1 MYCCCLH
8 NKVIPAILNNK
19 MWVWLVKL
27 QTWRLCCP
35 SLMDPEPLNN
45 TNIRINQKLLTH
57 KTLTEC
63 VCADAD
69 EPLKWASSGRHRD
82 CRAPDSLSFLC
93 FLRTLLTVL
102 WNISLCVFTGPHMMR
117 RREENVTQL
126 TDMNSV
132 SVSRFTACNLT
143 HNVESIYSS
152 LTSSLLC
159 LWSVF
164 LTAGSQ
170 LVITV
175 NITYVVL
182 SLKFLYFYF
191 SKIYSF

>member
-1 MYCCCLH
+1 
-8 NKVIPAILNNK
+8 

-27 QTWRLCCP
+27 QTRRLCRP
-35 SLMDPEPLNN
+35 SIMDPELLNN

-117 RREENVTQL
+117 RREGNG
-126 TDMNSV
+126 D
-132 SVSRFTACNLT
+132 TANRHEQCF
-143 HNVESIYSS
+143 S
-152 LTSSLLC
+152 LTFHSMQSYSQCGIYLFISYFVFSLLC

>member
-1 MYCCCLH
+1 
-8 NKVIPAILNNK
+8 
-19 MWVWLVKL
+19 
-27 QTWRLCCP
+27 
-35 SLMDPEPLNN
+35 MDPEPLNN

-117 RREENVTQL
+117 RREENG
-126 TDMNSV
+126 D
-132 SVSRFTACNLT
+132 TANRHEHLT

-152 LTSSLLC
+152 LTSSLMC

>member
-27 QTWRLCCP
+27 QTRRLCRP
-35 SLMDPEPLNN
+35 SIMDPEPLNI

-117 RREENVTQL
+117 RREENG
-126 TDMNSV
+126 D
-132 SVSRFTACNLT
+132 TANRHEHLT

>member
-1 MYCCCLH
+1 
-8 NKVIPAILNNK
+8 

-27 QTWRLCCP
+27 QTWRLCRP
-35 SLMDPEPLNN
+35 SIMDPEPLNN

-82 CRAPDSLSFLC
+82 CRAPNSLSFLC

-152 LTSSLLC
+152 LTLSFHFC
-159 LWSVF
+159 VF